1 MEEKTSTNSGSKW
14 LKAFL
19 DREESL
25 DMKALADELRERG
38 DDELVQ
44 KFQRLRGMEDL
55 SPDEQKIWGNI
66 QPRLKFKSR
75 RFVRN
80 LLKYAAMIM
89 IPLCVGGAL
98 WLLQKERGNVQPV
111 SVASTSIAPGQH
123 KAYLLLS
130 NKVQMDLS
138 RKGADTLFVERGVQ
152 VRIDSSGKI
161 SYQDAERQPAN
172 KELVYHTMVVP
183 KAGEYFLELPDG
195 TKVWLNSFSELKF
208 PINFRGGERK
218 VYLKGEAYFEV
229 AKDASKPFY
238 VMLDD
243 MAVKVLGTS
252 FNVNAYRDRGNVLTT
267 LVTGKIEILDTLGK
281 SLAVLNP
288 SEQADFSNSKV
299 DVTRV
304 NVDNCISWREGKFYF
319 EAMRLEDIMLQLQR
333 WYDIEVFFASENLK
347 NKTFTGVV
355 RRDLVAGEIFSIIE
369 KTTRVKFEENGKCV
383 IISYQ

>member
-66 QPRLKFKSR
+66 QSRLKFKSR

-98 WLLQKERGNVQPV
+98 WLLRKRGGMYSPFQSRQLLSPPGSIRRIYYCLTRFRWICREKERIRYSWNGGCR
-111 SVASTSIAPGQH
+111 S
-123 KAYLLLS
+123 
-130 NKVQMDLS
+130 
-138 RKGADTLFVERGVQ
+138 
-152 VRIDSSGKI
+152 RIDSSGKI

>member
-1 MEEKTSTNSGSKW
+1 
-14 LKAFL
+14 
-19 DREESL
+19 
-25 DMKALADELRERG
+25 
-38 DDELVQ
+38 
-44 KFQRLRGMEDL
+44 
-55 SPDEQKIWGNI
+55 
-66 QPRLKFKSR
+66 
-75 RFVRN
+75 
-80 LLKYAAMIM
+80 
-89 IPLCVGGAL
+89 
-98 WLLQKERGNVQPV
+98 
-111 SVASTSIAPGQH
+111 
-123 KAYLLLS
+123 
-130 NKVQMDLS
+130 
-138 RKGADTLFVERGVQ
+138 
-152 VRIDSSGKI
+152 
-161 SYQDAERQPAN
+161 
-172 KELVYHTMVVP
+172 
-183 KAGEYFLELPDG
+183 
-195 TKVWLNSFSELKF
+195 
-208 PINFRGGERK
+208 
-218 VYLKGEAYFEV
+218 
-229 AKDASKPFY
+229 
-238 VMLDD
+238 MLDD

-252 FNVNAYRDRGNVLTT
+252 FNVNAYRDRGNVLTM